1 MLLEVN
7 LAAREEDAKVASALR
22 AGCRDDEPASYRG
35 AHKAVEVPLHGL
47 VAISCDVCG
56 VNR

>member
-1 MLLEVN
+1 MN
-7 LAAREEDAKVASALR
+7 LAAREEDAKIAAALR
-22 AGCRDDEPASYRG
+22 AGGRGNETAAYGSADEAM
-35 AHKAVEVPLHGL
+35 ALPLHGL